1 MTLKVKLGI
10 FLLSVASLS
19 LLWRSDF
26 TQRLQLRYNDTC
38 PCEVC
43 FSSHHTM
50 LNHHLR
56 RSVKPFLSANT
67 SVSEETFQWW
77 KRLQKEKHK
86 FTYFKST
93 LDKLFK
99 IISPIPD
106 LIKPS
111 PDKCRTCAVV
121 GNSVNLKGSHYGPL
135 IDFQD
140 IVIRMNYA
148 KIKGY
153 EEDVGTR
160 TTHHVMYPESA
171 VDLDNSTHLVLFP
184 FKVLDLQ
191 WVMKAITMG
200 FYGRSYAP
208 IKTKIKA
215 NKDLVMVLNPA
226 FMRYVHEIWLKK
238 KGNYPSTGFM
248 AFIFALHICD
258 EVCLLG
264 NFQHPGRVQADKPQN
279 NSTVDNQSGSLDKEI
294 NGSSVKL

>member
-77 KRLQKEKHK
+77 KRLQKEKHN

-140 IVIRMNYA
+140 IVIR
-148 KIKGY
+148 
-153 EEDVGTR
+153 
-160 TTHHVMYPESA
+160 
-171 VDLDNSTHLVLFP
+171 
-184 FKVLDLQ
+184 
-191 WVMKAITMG
+191 
-200 FYGRSYAP
+200 SYAP

-258 EVCLLG
+258 EVHVFGYGADHDG
-264 NFQHPGRVQADKPQN
+264 NWSHYFEGLRNKKLKTGQHPGHQEYAIIQQLAKEK
-279 NSTVDNQSGSLDKEI
+279 TITFYKGS
-294 NGSSVKL
+294 